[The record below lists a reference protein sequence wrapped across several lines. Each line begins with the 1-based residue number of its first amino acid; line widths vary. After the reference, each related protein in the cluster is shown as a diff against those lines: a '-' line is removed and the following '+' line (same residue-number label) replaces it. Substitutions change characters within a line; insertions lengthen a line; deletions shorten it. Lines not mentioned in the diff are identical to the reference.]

1 MKKTIHYIGLDVHK
15 NSIAVAIAVEDGG
28 ELRSYGTIGGKLAD
42 LDKLI
47 KKLEH
52 PGVELRF
59 CYEAGPTGYVI
70 CRHLKKRA
78 YPCEVIAPSL
88 IPQKPSD
95 QVKTNRRDAKML
107 ARLFRA
113 GELTS
118 VHVPDE
124 EDEAI
129 RDLERARFS
138 AVKDQ
143 RRARQRLKGL
153 LLRQGLPY
161 EGKTSWGPAH
171 LNYLARLKMPNVA
184 QQIAFEEYKTA
195 ITVAGERLERLSKA
209 LEAQLDGWK
218 WKPVVL
224 ALMTLRGIQTINAM
238 TLLAELG
245 DLSRFTNPHQLMSY
259 LGLVS
264 SEDSTGDKR
273 RQGGITKAGNE
284 AGRRAL
290 IEAAQHYRLP
300 ARLTPSIQA
309 RQHGQS
315 QAVRAIAWKAQQRL
329 HGRYHHLKAKGKK
342 TQVVVTA
349 IAREL
354 AGFVWAIACTAVGK
368 APAPRV
374 PKPEAPAHPQKNS
387 ENKSRQKKTY
397 QLNPAIKYSAS
408 RKANRPAAPR
418 S

>member
-1 MKKTIHYIGLDVHK
+1 MKKIIYYVGLDVHK
-15 NSIAVAIAVEDGG
+15 NSIAVAIAVGDGG
-28 ELRSYGTIGGKLAD
+28 ELRSYGTIDGKLAD

-70 CRHLKKRA
+70 SRHLKKRG
-78 YPCEVIAPSL
+78 YVCEVIAPSL

-107 ARLFRA
+107 ARLFRV

-153 LLRQGLPY
+153 LLRQGFPY

-184 QQIAFEEYKTA
+184 QQIAFEEYKAA

-354 AGFVWAIACTAVGK
+354 AGFVWAIACTALGK
-368 APAPRV
+368 APAPRA
-374 PKPEAPAHPQKNS
+374 PKPEAPVPSA
-387 ENKSRQKKTY
+387 NKSRQKKTY
-397 QLNPAIKYSAS
+397 QLKPAMKYSAS
-408 RKANRPAAPR
+408 RKASRSAAPR
-418 S
+418 P

>member
-1 MKKTIHYIGLDVHK
+1 MNKIIHYIGLDVHK

-28 ELRSYGTIGGKLAD
+28 ELRSYGTVGGKLAA

-78 YPCEVIAPSL
+78 YACEVIAPSL

-153 LLRQGLPY
+153 LLRQGIPY

-195 ITVAGERLERLSKA
+195 ITVASERLERLSKA
-209 LEAQLDGWK
+209 LEDQLAGWK

-329 HGRYHHLKAKGKK
+329 HGRYHHFKAKGKK

-368 APAPRV
+368 APAPRAS
-374 PKPEAPAHPQKNS
+374 KPEVPAPS
-387 ENKSRQKKTY
+387 GNKSRQKKTY
-397 QLNPAIKYSAS
+397 QLKPAIKYSAS
-408 RKANRPAAPR
+408 RKASRSAAPHP
-418 S
+418 

>member
-1 MKKTIHYIGLDVHK
+1 MKKIIHYIGLDVHK
-15 NSIAVAIAVEDGG
+15 NSIAVAIAVENGG
-28 ELRSYGTIGGKLAD
+28 ELRSYGTVGGKLAD

-78 YPCEVIAPSL
+78 YSCEVIAPSL

-124 EDEAI
+124 EDEAV

-184 QQIAFEEYKTA
+184 QQIAFEEYKSA

-245 DLSRFTNPHQLMSY
+245 DLSRFTNPQQLMSY
-259 LGLVS
+259 LGRVS

-354 AGFVWAIACTAVGK
+354 AGFVWAIACTALGK
-368 APAPRV
+368 APTPRAS
-374 PKPEAPAHPQKNS
+374 KPEAPALS
-387 ENKSRQKKTY
+387 ANKSRQKKTY
-397 QLNPAIKYSAS
+397 QLKPAVKYSAS
-408 RKANRPAAPR
+408 RKASRPAAPR